1 MKNLIIIVG
10 LAIVG
15 CQSPQT
21 LIVKSDFTVINQDST
36 KLWIRNTDFGKNLYN
51 TWKTGIYG
59 DNTKVYLLDS
69 VRFDNLVGNK
79 QKSKNSTV
87 SL

>member
-21 LIVKSDFTVINQDST
+21 LIVKSEFTVVNQDST
-36 KLWIRNTDFGKNLYN
+36 KLWIKDTDFGKNLYN

-69 VRFDNLVGNK
+69 VRFDILVGNK

>member
-1 MKNLIIIVG
+1 MKKLLIIVG

-21 LIVKSDFTVINQDST
+21 LIVKSDFTAVNQDST
-36 KLWIRNTDFGKNLYN
+36 KLWIKDSEFGRHLYKA
-51 TWKTGIYG
+51 WKSGVYG
-59 DNTKVYLLDS
+59 EDTKVYLLDS
-69 VRFDNLVGNK
+69 TRFDNLVSTK
-79 QKSKNSTV
+79 LKTKNPTV

>member
-21 LIVKSDFTVINQDST
+21 LIVKSEFTVVNQDST
-36 KLWIRNTDFGKNLYN
+36 KLWIKDTDFGKHLYN
-51 TWKTGIYG
+51 AWKSGVYG
-59 DNTKVYLLDS
+59 NDTKVYLVDS
-69 VRFDNLVGNK
+69 TGFENLVG
-79 QKSKNSTV
+79 KSFNRKSSTV

>member
-10 LAIVG
+10 LTIVG

-36 KLWIRNTDFGKNLYN
+36 KLWIKDTDFGKNLYN

-69 VRFDNLVGNK
+69 VRFDILVGNK

>member
-21 LIVKSDFTVINQDST
+21 LIVKSDFTVVNQDST
-36 KLWIRNTDFGKNLYN
+36 KLWIKNTDFGKNLYN

>member
-21 LIVKSDFTVINQDST
+21 LIVKSDFTVVNQDST
-36 KLWIRNTDFGKNLYN
+36 KLWIKDTDFGKNLYN

>member
-1 MKNLIIIVG
+1 MKKLFIVMG

-21 LIVKSDFTVINQDST
+21 LIVKSDFTVVNQDST
-36 KLWIRNTDFGKNLYN
+36 KMWIKDTDFGRNLYEV
-51 TWKTGIYG
+51 WKKGKFG
-59 DNTKVYLLDS
+59 DDTKVYLLDS
-69 VRFDNLVGNK
+69 TEFNNLVG
-79 QKSKNSTV
+79 KSFNRKSTTV

>member
-1 MKNLIIIVG
+1 MKKLFIIMG

-21 LIVKSDFTVINQDST
+21 LIVKSNFTAVNHDST
-36 KLWIRNTDFGKNLYN
+36 KLWIRDTDFGKYLYDS
-51 TWKTGIYG
+51 WKSGTYG
-59 DNTKVYLLDS
+59 TKTEVYLVDS
-69 VRFDNLVGNK
+69 VGFEILVGTR
-79 QKSKNSTV
+79 QKVKTSTV

>member
-21 LIVKSDFTVINQDST
+21 LIVKSEFTVVNQDST
-36 KLWIRNTDFGKNLYN
+36 KLWIKDTDFGRNLYKS
-51 TWKTGIYG
+51 WKSGVYG
-59 DNTKVYLLDS
+59 NDTKVYLLDS
-69 VRFDNLVGNK
+69 VRFENLVGNK
-79 QKSKNSTV
+79 QKTKNPTV

>member
-36 KLWIRNTDFGKNLYN
+36 KLWIKDTDFGKNLYN

-69 VRFDNLVGNK
+69 VRFDILVGNK

>member
-1 MKNLIIIVG
+1 MKNILIIVG

-21 LIVKSDFTVINQDST
+21 LIVKSEFAVVNQDST
-36 KLWIRNTDFGKNLYN
+36 KLWIKDTEFGRNLYN
-51 TWKTGIYG
+51 VWKSGVYG
-59 DNTKVYLLDS
+59 DETKVYLMDS
-69 VRFDNLVGNK
+69 VRFDNLVGTK
-79 QKSKNSTV
+79 QKTKNSTV

>member
-15 CQSPQT
+15 CQSPQS
-21 LIVKSDFTVINQDST
+21 LIVRSDFTVVNQDST
-36 KLWIRNTDFGKNLYN
+36 KLWIKDTDFGRNLYEV
-51 TWKTGIYG
+51 WKKGKFG
-59 DNTKVYLLDS
+59 NDTKVYLVDS
-69 VRFDNLVGNK
+69 AGFEILVG
-79 QKSKNSTV
+79 KSFNRKSSTV

>member
-1 MKNLIIIVG
+1 MKKLVIVVG

-21 LIVKSDFTVINQDST
+21 LIVKSDITVVNQDST
-36 KLWIRNTDFGKNLYN
+36 KLWIKDTDFGRNLYN
-51 TWKTGIYG
+51 AWKTGVYG
-59 DNTKVYLLDS
+59 NDTKVYLLDS
-69 VRFDNLVGNK
+69 TRFNNLVGT
-79 QKSKNSTV
+79 KSKTKNPTV

>member
-1 MKNLIIIVG
+1 MKKLVIIVG

-21 LIVKSDFTVINQDST
+21 LIVKSDITVVNQDST
-36 KLWIRNTDFGKNLYN
+36 KLWIKDTDFGRNLYN
-51 TWKTGIYG
+51 AWKTGVYG
-59 DNTKVYLLDS
+59 NDTKVYLLDS
-69 VRFDNLVGNK
+69 TQFDNLVGTK
-79 QKSKNSTV
+79 PKTKNPTV

>member
-1 MKNLIIIVG
+1 MKNIFIILG

-21 LIVKSDFTVINQDST
+21 LIVKSEFTVVNQDST
-36 KLWIRNTDFGKNLYN
+36 KLWIKDTEFGRNLYN
-51 TWKTGIYG
+51 VWKSGVYG
-59 DNTKVYLLDS
+59 DETKVYLMDS
-69 VRFDNLVGNK
+69 VRFDNLVGTK
-79 QKSKNSTV
+79 QKTKNPTV

>member
-21 LIVKSDFTVINQDST
+21 LIVKSDFTVVNQDST
-36 KLWIRNTDFGKNLYN
+36 KMWIKDTEFGRYLYKS
-51 TWKTGIYG
+51 WKTGVYG
-59 DNTKVYLLDS
+59 DDTKVYLLDS
-69 VRFDNLVGNK
+69 TRFDNLVGTK
-79 QKSKNSTV
+79 SKSKNPTV

>member
-1 MKNLIIIVG
+1 MKNIFIIVG

-21 LIVKSDFTVINQDST
+21 LIVKSDFTVVNQDST
-36 KLWIRNTDFGKNLYN
+36 KLWIKDSEFGRNLYN
-51 TWKTGIYG
+51 AWKTGVYG
-59 DNTKVYLLDS
+59 EDTKVYLLDS
-69 VRFDNLVGNK
+69 VRFDNLVGTK
-79 QKSKNSTV
+79 VKTKNPTV

>member
-1 MKNLIIIVG
+1 MKNIFIIVG

-21 LIVKSDFTVINQDST
+21 LIVKSDFTVVNQDST
-36 KLWIRNTDFGKNLYN
+36 KLWIRDTEFGRNLYN
-51 TWKTGIYG
+51 TWRTGVYG
-59 DNTKVYLLDS
+59 EDTKVYLLDS
-69 VRFDNLVGNK
+69 VRFDNLVATK
-79 QKSKNSTV
+79 VKTKNPTV

>member
-21 LIVKSDFTVINQDST
+21 LIMKSDFTVINQDST
-36 KLWIRNTDFGKNLYN
+36 KLWIKDTDFGKNLYN

-69 VRFDNLVGNK
+69 VRFDILVGNK